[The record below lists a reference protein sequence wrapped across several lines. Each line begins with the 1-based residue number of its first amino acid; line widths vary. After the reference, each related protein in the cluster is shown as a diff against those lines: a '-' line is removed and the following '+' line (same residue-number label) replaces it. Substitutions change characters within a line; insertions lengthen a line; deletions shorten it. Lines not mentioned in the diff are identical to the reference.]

1 MLAVSYVHVWL
12 QFGHDF
18 RQVIVLEQNSRSH
31 IMSSSAND
39 DLTSIYAGSDDICSS
54 GYDCNSEDVQLENSE
69 EKDDIKWF

>member
-1 MLAVSYVHVWL
+1 
-12 QFGHDF
+12 
-18 RQVIVLEQNSRSH
+18 
-31 IMSSSAND
+31 MSSSAND